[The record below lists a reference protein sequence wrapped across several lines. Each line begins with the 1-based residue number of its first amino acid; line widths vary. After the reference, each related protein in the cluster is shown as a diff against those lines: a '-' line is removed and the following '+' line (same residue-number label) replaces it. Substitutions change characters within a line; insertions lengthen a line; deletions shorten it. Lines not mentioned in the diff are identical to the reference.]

1 MFFDHAFWTLS
12 LALAF
17 EYIWGDPK
25 SHWHP
30 VATFGNFAEQIEKL
44 LWKNSRFSGF
54 FAWFLTFFGSLSVF
68 ITLWY
73 HLAYGHPWVSII
85 FQALL
90 LWFSLGWKSLIE
102 HTQNIA
108 SASNIEEAKTKV
120 GMIVGRNTEQMNQQ
134 DIHKASIES
143 LAENTSDAIIAPLF
157 WFVLLGGWGAW
168 VYRMINTLDAMWGYK
183 NEKYTH
189 FGWFAAKIDDIA
201 NFFPARIT
209 ALLMLLQQ
217 PRLLNKIPS
226 IYHQAKQHLSPNAG
240 FPETAMAFLLD
251 IRLGGDVIRDTG
263 TEHRA
268 YMGNNAQNI
277 TTAHIQQAINVSNRS
292 VYMMLSLLY
301 IGILYANNISMPW

>member
-1 MFFDHAFWTLS
+1 MFFDHVFWTLS

-25 SHWHP
+25 SNWHP
-30 VATFGNFAEQIEKL
+30 VATLGNFAEQIEKL

-54 FAWFLTFFGSLSVF
+54 LAWFLVFFGSLSIF

-73 HLAYGHPWVSII
+73 HLAYDHAWLSVI
-85 FQALL
+85 FEALL
-90 LWFSLGWKSLIE
+90 FWFSLGWKSLIE
-102 HTQNIA
+102 HTQSIT
-108 SASNIEEAKTKV
+108 SANNIEEAKAKV
-120 GMIVGRNTEQMNQQ
+120 SMVVGRNTDQMNQQ

-157 WFVLLGGWGAW
+157 WFILLGAWGAW
-168 VYRMINTLDAMWGYK
+168 AYRIINTLDAMWGYK
-183 NEKYTH
+183 NEKYTY

-240 FPETAMAFLLD
+240 FPETAMAFLLG
-251 IRLGGDVIRDTG
+251 IRLGGDVVRDTG
-263 TEHRA
+263 IEHRA
-268 YMGNNAQNI
+268 YMGDNPQSI
-277 TTAHIQQAINVSNRS
+277 TTTHIQQAIHISNRC
-292 VYMMLSLLY
+292 VYTMLGLTY
-301 IGILYANNISMPW
+301 TGILYTSFMHML